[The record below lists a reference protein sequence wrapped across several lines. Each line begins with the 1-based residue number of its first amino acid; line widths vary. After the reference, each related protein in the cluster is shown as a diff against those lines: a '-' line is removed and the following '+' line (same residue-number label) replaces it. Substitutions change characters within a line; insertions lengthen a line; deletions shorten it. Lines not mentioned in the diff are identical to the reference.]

1 MEEVWIKC
9 EREHYRQIVNLSLFD
24 NYQIRKIET
33 FNDFFSS
40 TFPPT
45 LRFGYPD
52 PLIFNQMLSGQ

>member
-9 EREHYRQIVNLSLFD
+9 EREHSKQIVNLSLFD
-24 NYQIRKIET
+24 NYLIRKIEA
-33 FNDFFSS
+33 FFSS